1 VIYKPIM
8 LLTERWK
15 LMKRRSFLKLA
26 GYAWTSGL
34 IGGSLSTA
42 GQSASQAPSDGIFL
56 DTDALR
62 YRNQNRSTVVCR
74 NGVVCSS
81 QPLASMAGVD
91 ILKAGG
97 NAIDAAICAN
107 AMLSLVE
114 PMSCGPGGDLFA
126 IVWDEKQHKLLGLNA
141 SGRSPYYWSIDKAL
155 ALGLKEIPVHGPL
168 SWSVPGCVSGWAALQ
183 KRLGRLNLAKVLE
196 APIYYAREGFGV
208 TPVIARSWSLGKE
221 ANPPARKTFMPN
233 DKPLYFG
240 DIFKNEDMAKFF
252 EIIARDGAEAFY
264 EGEIAERIV
273 KFSKAN
279 GGLFSM
285 RDFREHTADWVEPVS
300 TNYRGYDIWELPPN
314 GQGIAALQMLNLL
327 DHFDIGSLQPNS
339 AEHLHL
345 FIEAKKLAFEDRAVY
360 YADMDFADV
369 PLKALISKEY
379 AAQRVKLID
388 PKRAAQ
394 QVKPGRLKGS
404 ADTIYL
410 TAADKDGNMVSLIQS
425 IYYGWGS
432 AFVPDGL
439 GFCLQNRGHLF
450 SLNPEDFNKLE
461 PHKRPF
467 HTIIPA
473 FVTKENEP
481 VFSFGV
487 MGGDFQPQGHAQ
499 VLMNMIDFG
508 MSPQQAGEQPR
519 IQHSESSTP
528 TGRKMVDGGFVDF
541 ERHIPEET
549 KLKLSYMGHKI
560 RPGAGA
566 FGGYQGIWRKSNPRR
581 YFGASDPRKDGCAI
595 GY

>member
-1 VIYKPIM
+1 
-8 LLTERWK
+8 
-15 LMKRRSFLKLA
+15 MKRRSFLKLA
-26 GYAWTSGL
+26 GCTWTSGL
-34 IGGSLSTA
+34 IGSNLSMA
-42 GQSASQAPSDGIFL
+42 GQPAWRESDDGIFL
-56 DTDALR
+56 DTNALR
-62 YRNQNRSTVVCR
+62 YRNQNRSTLVCQ
-74 NGVVCSS
+74 NGVVCTS

-97 NAIDAAICAN
+97 NAVDAAICAD

-126 IVWDEKQHKLLGLNA
+126 IVWNQKEHKLLGLNA
-141 SGRSPYYWSIDKAL
+141 SGRSPYDWSLDKAL
-155 ALGLKEIPVHGPL
+155 AMGLKEIPIHGPL
-168 SWSVPGCVSGWAALQ
+168 SWSVPGCVSGWSALQ
-183 KRLGRLNLAKVLE
+183 KKLGRFDLAKVLE
-196 APIYYAREGFGV
+196 APIFYAREGFGV
-208 TPVIARSWSLGKE
+208 TPVIASSWSLGPQ
-221 ANPPARKTFMPN
+221 ANPAAIKTFMP
-233 DKPLYFG
+233 DGKPLRFG
-240 DIFKNEDMAKFF
+240 DIFKNEDLARLF

-264 EGEIAERIV
+264 KGEIAERIV

-285 RDFREHTADWVEPVS
+285 SDFRDHTANWVEPVG
-300 TNYRGYDIWELPPN
+300 TNYRGYDVWELPPN
-314 GQGIAALQMLNLL
+314 GQGIATLQMLNLL
-327 DHFDIGSLQPNS
+327 EHFDIGSMRPNS

-360 YADMDFADV
+360 YADMDFAKV

-394 QVKPGRLKGS
+394 HVEPGRLKAS
-404 ADTIYL
+404 SDTVYL
-410 TAADKDGNMVSLIQS
+410 TAADKEGNMVSLIQS

-432 AFVPDGL
+432 SFVPDGL
-439 GFCLQNRGHLF
+439 GFCLQNRGQLF
-450 SLNPEDFNKLE
+450 SLNPADLNKLE

-473 FVTKENEP
+473 FVTKDGEP

-487 MGGDFQPQGHAQ
+487 MGGDFQPQGQVQ
-499 VLMNMIDFG
+499 VLTNIIDFG
-508 MSPQQAGEQPR
+508 FSPQQAGEQPR

-528 TGRKMVDGGFVDF
+528 TGRKMVDGGSVDF
-541 ERHIPEET
+541 ELHIPQKT

-560 RPGAGA
+560 NPGAGA
-566 FGGYQGIWRKSNPRR
+566 FGGYQGIWRKSNPRQ

>member
-1 VIYKPIM
+1 
-8 LLTERWK
+8 
-15 LMKRRSFLKLA
+15 MKRRSFLKLA
-26 GYAWTSGL
+26 GCAWTSGL
-34 IGGSLSTA
+34 TGSGLSMA
-42 GQSASQAPSDGIFL
+42 GQH
-56 DTDALR
+56 DTKTSNDR
-62 YRNQNRSTVVCR
+62 TFIDQDVVRHRNQNRSTVVCQ

-107 AMLSLVE
+107 AMLCLVE

-126 IVWDEKQHKLLGLNA
+126 IVWSEKQHKLLGLNA
-141 SGRSPYYWSIDKAL
+141 SGRSPYDWDLSKAL
-155 ALGLKEIPVHGPL
+155 ALGLKEIPIRGPL
-168 SWSVPGCVSGWAALQ
+168 SWSVPGCVSGWATLQ
-183 KRLGRLNLAKVLE
+183 KRLGRFNLTKVLE
-196 APIYYAREGFGV
+196 APIFYAREGFGV
-208 TPVIARSWSLGKE
+208 TPIIARSWSLGKE
-221 ANPPARKTFMPN
+221 ANPAALKTFMP
-233 DKPLYFG
+233 DGKPLRYG

-252 EIIARDGAEAFY
+252 EIIARDGADAFY
-264 EGEIAERIV
+264 KGEIAERIV

-279 GGLFSM
+279 GGRFSM

-300 TNYRGYDIWELPPN
+300 TNYRGYDVWELPPN
-314 GQGIAALQMLNLL
+314 GQGIAALQILNLL
-327 DHFDIGSLQPNS
+327 EHFDIGSMQPNW

-369 PLKALISKEY
+369 PLKELISKEY
-379 AAQRVKLID
+379 AAKRVRLID

-394 QVKPGRLKGS
+394 QVKPSRLKGS
-404 ADTIYL
+404 SDTIYL
-410 TAADKDGNMVSLIQS
+410 TAADKEGNMVSLIQS

-432 AFVPDGL
+432 SFVPDGL
-439 GFCLQNRGHLF
+439 GFCLQNRGQLF
-450 SLNPEDFNKLE
+450 SLNHGDLNRLE

-473 FVTKENEP
+473 FVTKDAEP

-499 VLMNMIDFG
+499 VLMNIIDFG

-528 TGRKMVDGGFVDF
+528 TGRRMVDGGFVDF

-549 KLKLSYMGHKI
+549 KLRLSYMGHKI

-566 FGGYQGIWRKSNPRR
+566 FGGYQGIWRKSNPRC